1 MGAPQEGDCDQGEE
15 EERVGAA
22 AAAVA
27 PLPDAQNCASSELRD
42 PTGRTCRQRARAVT
56 SCEQ

>member
-1 MGAPQEGDCDQGEE
+1 MGAQQEGDCDQGEE

-42 PTGRTCRQRARAVT
+42 PTGRTCRQRARAV
-56 SCEQ
+56 